1 MPRYEQTGSGAR
13 LVRACLLP
21 SARPEHIKN
30 PIDGGT
36 KGRKNLPRAP
46 RPLTDAERLDW
57 LRLVRSEGVG
67 PITFFHLVR
76 FYGAVAKALEA
87 LPELARRSGRKQP
100 IRIGR
105 RDEAERELAANT
117 RAGAKLLAWLEPDYP
132 VPLAA
137 IEDAPPLVSVRGD
150 AALLS
155 RRTIAIVGAR
165 NASTNGRSFAETL
178 ARELGKAGFAVASGL
193 ARGIDAAAHR
203 GALASGTSAALAG
216 GIDVCYPPEHRSLY
230 ESIAAEGVLLAELPP
245 GTEPL
250 ARHFPRRNRIISG
263 LAEGV
268 VVVEAAL
275 RSGSLITARLAGE
288 QGREV
293 FAVPGSPLDPRCQ
306 GSNNLIRQG
315 AALTEGAEDVLRGLG
330 GRRIAPA
337 PAAFAEPDLAP
348 LPAPAE
354 DDADKA
360 RAIVIEQLSPSPTA
374 VDDLVRQTDLPPAL
388 VASALLELEL
398 AGRIERHPGN
408 RVARLGT

>member
-1 MPRYEQTGSGAR
+1 
-13 LVRACLLP
+13 
-21 SARPEHIKN
+21 
-30 PIDGGT
+30 
-36 KGRKNLPRAP
+36 LPRAP
-46 RPLTDAERLDW
+46 RPLTDAEKLDW

-67 PITFFHLVR
+67 PITFFHLLR
-76 FYGAVAKALEA
+76 FYGGAAKALAA
-87 LPELARRSGRKQP
+87 LPELARRSGRKAP
-100 IRIGR
+100 IRIATR
-105 RDEAERELAANT
+105 ADAEREMAAVK
-117 RAGAKLLAWLEPDYP
+117 RAGATFLAWLEPAYP

-137 IEDAPPLVSVRGD
+137 IEDAPPLVTVRGD
-150 AALLS
+150 AGLLA
-155 RRTIAIVGAR
+155 RRIVAVVGAR
-165 NASTNGRSFAETL
+165 NASANGRSFAETI
-178 ARELGKAGFAVASGL
+178 ARDLGKAGFVVGSGL
-193 ARGIDAAAHR
+193 ARGIDAAAHK
-203 GALASGTSAALAG
+203 GALATGTVAALAG
-216 GIDVCYPPEHRSLY
+216 GIDVCYPPEHRALHDA
-230 ESIAAEGVLLAELPP
+230 IAERGALLAELPP

-293 FAVPGSPLDPRCQ
+293 FAVPGSPLDPRCH

-315 AALTEGAEDVLRGLG
+315 AALTESAEDVLRGLG

-337 PAAFAEPDLAP
+337 PAADLAEPDLAP

-360 RAIVIEQLSPSPTA
+360 RALVIERLSPSPTA
-374 VDDLVRQTDLPPAL
+374 VDELVRQTELPPAL

>member
-1 MPRYEQTGSGAR
+1 LEGIYFR
-13 LVRACLLP
+13 LLDV
-21 SARPEHIKN
+21 
-30 PIDGGT
+30 
-36 KGRKNLPRAP
+36 PRAP
-46 RPLTDAERLDW
+46 RPLTDADKLDW
-57 LRLVRSEGVG
+57 LRLARSEGVG
-67 PITFFHLVR
+67 PVTFFHLVR
-76 FYGAVAKALEA
+76 FYGSVPKALEA

-100 IRIGR
+100 IRIVK
-105 RDEAERELAANT
+105 RDEAERELSANA
-117 RAGAKLLAWLEPDYP
+117 RAGAKLVAWLEPDYP

-137 IEDAPPLVSVRGD
+137 IEDAPPLVSMRGQ

-155 RRTIAIVGAR
+155 RRVIAIVGAR
-165 NASTNGRSFAETL
+165 NASANGRSFAERL
-178 ARELGKAGFAVASGL
+178 ARELGEAGFVVVSGL
-193 ARGIDAAAHR
+193 ARGIDAAAHK
-203 GALASGTSAALAG
+203 GALASGTAAALAG
-216 GIDVCYPPEHRSLY
+216 GIDVCYPPEHQSLY
-230 ESIAAEGVLLAELPP
+230 ETIADAGALVAELPP

-293 FAVPGSPLDPRCQ
+293 FAVPGSPLDPRCH

-315 AALTEGAEDVLRGLG
+315 AALTESAEDVLRALG

-337 PAAFAEPDLAP
+337 LAEPDLTP
-348 LPAPAE
+348 LPAPAA
-354 DDADKA
+354 DDAEKA

-374 VDDLVRQTDLPPAL
+374 VDELVRQTELPPAL

-408 RVARLGT
+408 RVARLGA